1 MKEES
6 KANLIERY
14 IQGKLE
20 DTELWEFK
28 ADMEKDA
35 DLAKEVKMRQEIYSV
50 IKDKNKMGLFSTLNS
65 IQTKKKKR
73 VLKINIYSRQ
83 VQAIAASIIVFMIV
97 GAGLLANIGNNYNSN
112 YNIFM

>member
-50 IKDKNKMGLFSTLNS
+50 IKDKNKMDRPITISPLGWSWYFKYTPS
-65 IQTKKKKR
+65 IMLKR
-73 VLKINIYSRQ
+73 NVMK
-83 VQAIAASIIVFMIV
+83 
-97 GAGLLANIGNNYNSN
+97 
-112 YNIFM
+112 NIFRRSFT